1 MKLSEKIEYGIVAGL
16 LGLCRILPEGWVYA
30 LFRGLG
36 IAGFHVVASRR
47 KLAIRNLEIAFPDK
61 SLPERKHLARKN
73 FIQMA
78 EAMALNTLIMSG
90 RITDQQLLDM
100 VETEGWENFEQL
112 SRNTSKGL
120 LLFSAHLGNWELM
133 PQYLALRSGKPLN
146 VIARKTNNALLEE
159 RVVKPLREHF
169 GVNVF
174 YKKNAIM
181 KMVKALNKGENTGV
195 LIDQRLNPPE
205 GIPVSFF
212 GREAGATQTTALL
225 QIRFNIQAIPI
236 CMVKTGIHSYRFI
249 LGDPVPWTDDGRPVE
264 DQVRDLTY
272 IHHKIIENMIV
283 QHPDQWFWVHNRWGL
298 KKDDR

>member
-195 LIDQRLNPPE
+195 LIDQRLNPP
-205 GIPVSFF
+205 
-212 GREAGATQTTALL
+212 
-225 QIRFNIQAIPI
+225 
-236 CMVKTGIHSYRFI
+236 
-249 LGDPVPWTDDGRPVE
+249 
-264 DQVRDLTY
+264 
-272 IHHKIIENMIV
+272 
-283 QHPDQWFWVHNRWGL
+283 
-298 KKDDR
+298 